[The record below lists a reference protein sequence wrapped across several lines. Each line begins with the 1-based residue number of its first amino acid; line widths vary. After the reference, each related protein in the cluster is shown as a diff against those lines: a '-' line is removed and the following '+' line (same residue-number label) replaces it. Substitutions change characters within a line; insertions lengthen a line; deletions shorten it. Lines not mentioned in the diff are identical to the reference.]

1 MVLLG
6 FLMLRHALK
15 DEIRGGIAAMQFYT
29 ALVVEIMN
37 AILSALARTLTT
49 QENHRTQTEHDT
61 AQLAKVVCFKF
72 INSYFALYYIAFFKN
87 HAYLFNVQMRC
98 IRGDCLLDLQS
109 QLSIF
114 IGLRIIIAFG
124 YEYIRPRLGYM
135 HRTWYNEGRSLLH
148 ALTKGAHL
156 ELADMSKAEK
166 QSRDDKFESFGEF
179 DQVLVTHGYAT
190 LFAVSSPW
198 VCAATLFACL
208 VNLWLD
214 MRKLLDTKQR
224 PVPRKVRNIEPWDTA
239 FEIYGMFAAATNLF
253 LLIFSSQQ
261 YMFWT
266 FTEKLCYFVFLE
278 HYIIF
283 CRIILVNHVFPSV
296 PRSVQLLKLKQESIV
311 HRSLENIKVEA
322 VSDLSM
328 FREHKIDEYEIFEMD
343 YLEDENDAADPSLD
357 LGQSGRTMYNNIK
370 EQVSRS
376 SRPHPNSPVASPGPS
391 RT

>member
-1 MVLLG
+1 
-6 FLMLRHALK
+6 
-15 DEIRGGIAAMQFYT
+15 
-29 ALVVEIMN
+29 MN
-37 AILSALARTLTT
+37 AVLSSLARALTT

-61 AQLAKVVCFKF
+61 AQLAKTVCFKF

-87 HAYLFNVQMRC
+87 HAYLFGVQMRC

-114 IGLRIIIAFG
+114 ILLRIIVAFS
-124 YEYIRPRLGYM
+124 YEYMRPRLAYM
-135 HRTWYNEGRSLLH
+135 YRAWVIEGRSLLN
-148 ALTKGAHL
+148 AITKGAHL

-198 VCAATLFACL
+198 VCAATLVCCWI
-208 VNLWLD
+208 NLWLD
-214 MRKLLDTKQR
+214 MSKLLVTKQR
-224 PVPRKVRNIEPWDTA
+224 PIPRKVRNIEPWNTA
-239 FEIYGMFAAATNLF
+239 FEVYGMFAAATNLF

-266 FTEKLCYFVFLE
+266 FTEKLLYFVFLE
-278 HYIIF
+278 HYILF
-283 CRIILVNHVFPSV
+283 CRIILVNHIFPEV

-343 YLEDENDAADPSLD
+343 YLEDENDVADPSLD
-357 LGQSGRTMYNNIK
+357 LGQSGRTMYNDIK

-376 SRPHPNSPVASPGPS
+376 SRPHPGSPVASPGPS
-391 RT
+391 RS